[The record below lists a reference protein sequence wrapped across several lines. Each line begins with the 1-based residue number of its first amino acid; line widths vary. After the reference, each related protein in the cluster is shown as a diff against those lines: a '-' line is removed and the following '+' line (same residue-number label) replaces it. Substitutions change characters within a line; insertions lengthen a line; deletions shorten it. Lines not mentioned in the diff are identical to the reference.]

1 MTIGE
6 VAQVIGACASL
17 VAALSSLRNGKR
29 AKITAATVQLTVAK
43 VAEIHEATNGL
54 VEKLGNAKLAQG
66 DAEGHA
72 RGIEEGRKE

>member
-1 MTIGE
+1 MTGGE
-6 VAQVIGACASL
+6 IAQIVTACAAL
-17 VAALSSLRNGKR
+17 IGALSSLRNGR
-29 AKITAATVQLTVAK
+29 AAKAAAVK

-72 RGIEEGRKE
+72 RAIEEGRQK